1 MLRHNSEVFES
12 EIPENKIRD
21 NIILNL
27 KIISEIRKKD
37 KLSIVEDLVTID
49 KPGPLQGI
57 KRWYSNNNRL
67 TSIEKIESIVLHSI
81 RITKD
86 KINIIKNN
94 DNPADRQYF
103 EEDISQFFH
112 RLSFNLTNSIK
123 GLNNLKL
130 TYISDI
136 SIKTRLDLI
145 ISKIQKHT
153 EEIESI
159 LKIKLD

>member
-1 MLRHNSEVFES
+1 MLKKKSGNIEPQV
-12 EIPENKIRD
+12 ID

-27 KIISEIRKKD
+27 KIISEIKKKD
-37 KLSIVEDLVTID
+37 KLSIIENIVSID

-57 KRWYSNNNRL
+57 KRWYSNSNRL
-67 TSIEKIESIVLHSI
+67 TSIEKIESIISKSI
-81 RITKD
+81 KITKD
-86 KINIIKNN
+86 KINKIKNN
-94 DNPADRQYF
+94 TEGNREYF
-103 EEDISQFFH
+103 EEDTSKFFH
-112 RLSFNLTNSIK
+112 RLSHNLINSIK

-130 TYISDI
+130 TYLNDI

-153 EEIESI
+153 EEMESI

>member
-1 MLRHNSEVFES
+1 MSRHNSEVFES
-12 EIPENKIRD
+12 EIPEDKIID

-37 KLSIVEDLVTID
+37 KLSVIEDLVAID

-67 TSIEKIESIVLHSI
+67 ITIEKIESIVVKSI
-81 RITKD
+81 KITKD

-94 DNPADRQYF
+94 DNLVDKQYF

-130 TYISDI
+130 TYINDI

-153 EEIESI
+153 KEIESI

>member
-1 MLRHNSEVFES
+1 MTKNNSEKTES
-12 EIPENKIRD
+12 QIID
-21 NIILNL
+21 SIILNL
-27 KIISEIRKKD
+27 KIISEIKKKD
-37 KLSIVEDLVTID
+37 KLSIINNIVSID

-57 KRWYSNNNRL
+57 KRWYSNSNRL
-67 TSIEKIESIVLHSI
+67 SSIEKIESIISKSI
-81 RITKD
+81 KITKD
-86 KINIIKNN
+86 KINKIKNKTEGN
-94 DNPADRQYF
+94 RQYF
-103 EEDISQFFH
+103 EEDTSKFFH
-112 RLSFNLTNSIK
+112 RLSYNLTNSIK

-130 TYISDI
+130 TYLNDI

>member
-1 MLRHNSEVFES
+1 MKLFGKVFVVLILLLSGLKIAFAQKSFGELWKEYS
-12 EIPENKIRD
+12 GDQKSIPPPSTQGD
-21 NIILNL
+21 NISKL
-27 KIISEIRKKD
+27 KALRDLLRERLLEK
-37 KLSIVEDLVTID
+37 EDE
-49 KPGPLQGI
+49 G
-57 KRWYSNNNRL
+57 S
-67 TSIEKIESIVLHSI
+67 KIEVH
-81 RITKD
+81 K
-86 KINIIKNN
+86 
-94 DNPADRQYF
+94 YF